1 MSPLIRHC
9 LRKLGRVGLVATLT
23 VLSTILAYL
32 LNFFLVEILG
42 FTYIPFEDFI
52 LVSSITVLVTPLLS
66 WYLVGLFFKLD
77 EMEVKM
83 TQLATIDS
91 LTNTYNRGYFY
102 EKVEQ
107 FLSSIPNSTSLP
119 ARAEK
124 LSQGNRLDHGHLP
137 GFFILD
143 LDNLKPINDQYGHA
157 AGDKVLAAFSSVLL
171 ELAPEPNVVG
181 RLGGD
186 EFVVFLH
193 KTTQIIPQDF
203 AEQILER
210 VRSANVE
217 FDGCPISFAA
227 SIGFSNIHGSD
238 SHAIDMAMKAADN
251 ALYKVKR
258 SGRNGFAMGYAEH

>member
-9 LRKLGRVGLVATLT
+9 LRKLGRVGLVVTLT
-23 VLSTILAYL
+23 VSSTILAYL
-32 LNFFLVEILG
+32 LNFFLVQLLG

-52 LVSSITVLVTPLLS
+52 LVSSITILVTPFLS
-66 WYLVGLFFKLD
+66 WYLIGSLFKLD
-77 EMEVKM
+77 EMEMNM

-107 FLSSIPNSTSLP
+107 FLSSIPNNTSLP
-119 ARAEK
+119 ASAEK
-124 LSQGNRLDHGHLP
+124 TSQRDRLDHGNLP
-137 GFFILD
+137 SFFILD

-157 AGDKVLAAFSSVLL
+157 AGDKVLTVFSSVLL

-186 EFVVFLH
+186 EFVVFLD
-193 KTTQIIPQDF
+193 KATSITPQDF
-203 AEQILER
+203 AKQVLER
-210 VRSANVE
+210 VRSTNVE

-227 SIGFSNIHGSD
+227 SIGFSSIHGSD

-258 SGRNGFAMGYAEH
+258 SGRNGFAMGDAEH